1 MYKRAPLPDIESGRR
16 GGMMELSSSE
26 SSFGV
31 SGAAMRVPPTTTEE
45 QEQHRSRSAGSHDY
59 DALLMA
65 EQRRSAAL
73 RQRVQ
78 DLERRLTRRTS
89 SSSCSKCKAQTS
101 SLATAAATSEAVAA
115 AEKKRAEKAEKQA
128 DAFNTDL
135 GLAREKIA
143 QLERAATAV
152 AAKHADTLRRHQK
165 ECTDLQS
172 QLKAAEKAAKATAVQ
187 MEEKDARIAA
197 AEAAMAEAITKAAA
211 TTAAA
216 AKSTTTASTSISS
229 SAAKQVVHSPPAPV
243 FKPPP
248 TISTTTDNNNN
259 NCTQTTA
266 VSIRT
271 MDEAARAEADS
282 RALRKQLGEALTA
295 KAALEREAR
304 RCRADLEDLQS
315 QFTAIQGELTVLLG
329 GAG

>member
-16 GGMMELSSSE
+16 GGVMELSSSE

-31 SGAAMRVPPTTTEE
+31 SGAAMRVPPTTTTEE
-45 QEQHRSRSAGSHDY
+45 QEQHRSRSAGSRDY

-216 AKSTTTASTSISS
+216 AKSTTTTPISS

-248 TISTTTDNNNN
+248 TISTTDNNN